1 MVIRRPRL
9 CRARLPS
16 ERLLDTQADPL
27 LGVGVTLLIL
37 FKGSFRAGRT
47 RSVSSTSGSGIQ
59 TFRRLPLQGISGVA
73 IGAAFA
79 ATLLA
84 LPTGL
89 PLLSTGKTWLV
100 SAISR
105 RYHSPGI

>member
-16 ERLLDTQADPL
+16 ERLLDAQADPL
-27 LGVGVTLLIL
+27 LGVGVSLLIL

-59 TFRRLPLQGISGVA
+59 PLRRLPLQGLSSVAMVLRSSGLCL
-73 IGAAFA
+73 GSPRDCLFY
-79 ATLLA
+79 LLA
-84 LPTGL
+84 KRG
-89 PLLSTGKTWLV
+89 S
-100 SAISR
+100 
-105 RYHSPGI
+105 